1 MIKKSLPKRQK
12 QTKTG
17 EEPRDQ
23 ILPCRRREAFIDK
36 ANAQNVNG
44 LLESGKMSNIVTI
57 INLCRLTALEPNI
70 E

>member
-17 EEPRDQ
+17 EEPRVQ

-36 ANAQNVNG
+36 ANAQNVKG
-44 LLESGKMSNIVTI
+44 YWKAEKCQTLL
-57 INLCRLTALEPNI
+57 L
-70 E
+70 